1 MEELVK
7 VARQAYDL
15 VIIEIPPMAAIVD
28 YKMIGRHCDGF
39 ILVVEWGKTSQRLV
53 LECLSD
59 ASALMDRVLY
69 VILNKADPA
78 ALRSIEHYKGDRFH
92 AYYYDQKRA

>member
-1 MEELVK
+1 
-7 VARQAYDL
+7 
-15 VIIEIPPMAAIVD
+15 MAAIVD
-28 YKMIGRHCDGF
+28 YKMIGRHCDG
-39 ILVVEWGKTSQRLV
+39 LVMVVEWGKTSQRLV

-59 ASALMDRVLY
+59 ASALADRVLS

-78 ALRSIEHYKGDRFH
+78 ALRSIEHYKGDQFH